1 VAEGRESLLSHRWRL
16 EQEAHALWAFT
27 RSGEGEQRILCT
39 NEASEHFRPVVRR
52 ASNCRIARDLREEV
66 TFRDPGAT
74 RAALAPSLDLK
85 PSQPVEC
92 LGSWELLVSG
102 PFSLAPGHRLAA
114 PSVFA
119 NRPLEG
125 RVQWQRR
132 HEALLEPRAA
142 RRLLDRA
149 ATTTTTSLRRL
160 APRRDKLST
169 AIAKNGS

>member
-1 VAEGRESLLSHRWRL
+1 M
-16 EQEAHALWAFT
+16 
-27 RSGEGEQRILCT
+27 
-39 NEASEHFRPVVRR
+39 RR

-92 LGSWELLVSG
+92 LAEYYSYRV